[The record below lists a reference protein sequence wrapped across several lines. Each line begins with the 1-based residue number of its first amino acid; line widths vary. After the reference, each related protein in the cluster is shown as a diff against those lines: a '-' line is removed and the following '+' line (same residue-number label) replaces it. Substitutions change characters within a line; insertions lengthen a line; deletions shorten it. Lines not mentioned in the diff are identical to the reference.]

1 MAKERDL
8 LGVLNRLYGS
18 VQVQDDWPEILDL
31 VHQAFDARGCQL
43 LFMPDKTG
51 RNMTNKLSVSL
62 APELCDEYY
71 RDYFG
76 IDPRILRVKDYFGI
90 AKRCIELYPVDA
102 LEKTP
107 IPSFL
112 DRSDIQLRWATVAP
126 FSMGGDS
133 FGFLAL
139 MRQREKGPFSETD
152 ARDFERIL
160 PHVQRVLELQ
170 ARMGELASRAQ
181 ASEAAL
187 DRIGSGVVLA
197 DADARILFANSKA
210 QRLLRGQDG
219 VLSSGQRLACRLG
232 DETATFHQ
240 MIRTI
245 SEGRVT
251 GASGPNIAFASRLS
265 GREALVLVVLPVPR
279 EHAAAKVSRGA
290 SVAVFVLDP
299 DERRLTPAV
308 VLEKLGLTP
317 AEARL
322 AAELVKGESLDLI
335 AERLGVAK
343 GTVRTQLLSLFRKT
357 GTGRQAELVSF
368 LDRCF
373 SVGLDLRDKTR

>member
-1 MAKERDL
+1 MARERDL
-8 LGVLNRLYGS
+8 LEILNRLYDS
-18 VQVQDDWPEILDL
+18 VQMQSDWPEILDL
-31 VHQAFDARGCQL
+31 VHETFDARGSQL
-43 LFMPDKTG
+43 LFMPDQTG
-51 RNMTNKLSVSL
+51 RNLTNEVSASL
-62 APELCDEYY
+62 GQEMCDEYY

-76 IDPRILRVKDYFGI
+76 IDPRILRLPSYFGQ
-90 AKRCIELYPVDA
+90 AKRCIELYPADA
-102 LEKTP
+102 FEKTP
-107 IPSFL
+107 IASFL

-126 FSMGGDS
+126 FSIGGDS
-133 FGFLAL
+133 FGFFAV
-139 MRQREKGPFSETD
+139 MRQRHKGPFSEAD
-152 ARDFERIL
+152 ARDFQRIL

-170 ARMGELASRAQ
+170 ARMGELAFRAQ

-197 DADARILFANSKA
+197 DAEARILFANAKA

-232 DETATFHQ
+232 DETTTLQQ
-240 MIRTI
+240 MVRTI

-251 GASGPNIAFASRLS
+251 GASGPNIAFASRPS
-265 GREALVLVVLPVPR
+265 GKEALVLVVLPVPR
-279 EHAAAKVSRGA
+279 EHTAAKVSRGA
-290 SVAVFVLDP
+290 SVAVFILDP

-322 AAELVKGESLDLI
+322 AAELVKGEPLDLI
-335 AERLGVAK
+335 AERFGVAK
-343 GTVRTQLLSLFRKT
+343 GTIRTQLLSLFRKT
-357 GTGRQAELVSF
+357 GTGRQAELVAF

-373 SVGLDLRDKTR
+373 SVGLDLGGKVR